1 MTVGFSVYIALI
13 FCYVLMCIAYTLIIK
28 KFLNLQEENKEL
40 KATIEG
46 LKDYIKL
53 SEEEKMIPVKLKY
66 GEEGF
71 EQIEKFLK
79 NNKHEGYTLS
89 IYNGLEKATTEVV
102 CKFDEMVDV
111 IKFVSMIEHDYP
123 EWIGTNKFS
132 DSYVV
137 GMNFTRGEIPTPSV
151 SVWSKDKLVIKTDV
165 KTKVVERE

>member
-1 MTVGFSVYIALI
+1 MTVGFSAYISLV
-13 FCYVLMCIAYTLIIK
+13 FCYVLMCFGYTVIIK
-28 KFLNLQEENKEL
+28 KFVKLQEENKEL
-40 KATIEG
+40 KETIVG
-46 LKDYIKL
+46 LTDYIKL
-53 SEEEKMIPVKLKY
+53 SEEEKMIPIKLKY

-71 EQIEKFLK
+71 NQIAKFLE
-79 NNKHEGYTLS
+79 NNKHDGYTLS

-102 CKFDEMVDV
+102 CNFDEMVDV

-151 SVWSKDKLVIKTDV
+151 SVWSKDKLVVKTDF
-165 KTKVVERE
+165 KTKVIERQ

>member
-1 MTVGFSVYIALI
+1 MR
-13 FCYVLMCIAYTLIIK
+13 
-28 KFLNLQEENKEL
+28 EENKEL
-40 KATIEG
+40 KETIVG
-46 LKDYIKL
+46 LTDYIKL

-71 EQIEKFLK
+71 NQISKFLE
-79 NNKHEGYTLS
+79 NNKHDGYTLS

-151 SVWSKDKLVIKTDV
+151 SVWSKDKLVVKTDF
-165 KTKVVERE
+165 KTKVVERL

>member
-1 MTVGFSVYIALI
+1 MTVGFNSYISLVL
-13 FCYVLMCIAYTLIIK
+13 CYIMTCFAYTILIK
-28 KFLNLQEENKEL
+28 KFLKLREENKEL
-40 KATIEG
+40 KETIVG
-46 LKDYIKL
+46 LTDNIKL
-53 SEEEKMIPVKLKY
+53 SEEVEMIPIKLKY

-71 EQIEKFLK
+71 NQIAKFLE
-79 NNKHEGYTLS
+79 NNKHDGYTLS

-132 DSYVV
+132 NSYVV

-151 SVWSKDKLVIKTDV
+151 SVWSKDKFVVKTDFE
-165 KTKVVERE
+165 TKEFGRV

>member
-1 MTVGFSVYIALI
+1 MSVGFNAYISLVL
-13 FCYVLMCIAYTLIIK
+13 CYLLMCFGYTVIIK
-28 KFLNLQEENKEL
+28 KLANLREENKEL
-40 KATIEG
+40 KETIVG
-46 LKDYIKL
+46 LTDYIKL

-79 NNKHEGYTLS
+79 NNKHDGYTLS
-89 IYNGLEKATTEVV
+89 IYDGIEKATTEVV

-111 IKFVSMIEHDYP
+111 IKFVSMIEHDFP

-151 SVWSKDKLVIKTDV
+151 SVWSKDKLVVKTDV
-165 KTKVVERE
+165 KTKVIERA